1 MTRPFLFIKPCH
13 AEAWARPENIPR
25 KILENFLCLRP
36 LFKYICLTNAATL
49 RGTGHLYM
57 RPKNRSLWLAIL
69 ICLLGGHFPARAQ
82 SHSVSAIEMAAR
94 MRRDYPFRCNI
105 SGRVFAT
112 DEFHEKP
119 FPLAGA
125 SVRAYCLEDSA
136 TLKST
141 AVSFDS
147 GHFNADIW
155 DKKRHGRPQVRLTI
169 TYVGMDTL
177 DCVVAAQKED
187 DQFGP
192 AYAVTLDSVVLRSHP
207 ITLEETQ
214 IIAELKKTYLRG
226 DTTVFNVDAFDM
238 PEGTV
243 LDTIN
248 KLLAFSRDERFACI
262 DICSVDL
269 NTGGAEFVKIGSPV
283 AVILRDGKVRVLESG
298 SLPMGILDTLRPA
311 VAQEKLSDGDML
323 VFMSD
328 GITSAFGSTPE
339 LIEFLQ
345 PLKPLNPQN
354 LADKL
359 LAAALERTGGKAE
372 DDMTVLCT
380 RIFQTAAAAEGKDL
394 AAV

>member
-1 MTRPFLFIKPCH
+1 MDTAKKRWLSLYVENDVGVLAKISGLFSGKSYNLLSLTVGETEDPTVSRMTISMVGDDKTFEQVKKQLNRSVEVIKVLDFTDLPIHKKEILFIK
-13 AEAWARPENIPR
+13 
-25 KILENFLCLRP
+25 LRA
-36 LFKYICLTNAATL
+36 LKREEMEDVFRSAAVFGVAAVKKSGEKTS
-49 RGTGHLYM
+49 GDT
-57 RPKNRSLWLAIL
+57 
-69 ICLLGGHFPARAQ
+69 
-82 SHSVSAIEMAAR
+82 HSVIRINEHRFLMALSDGMGSGEYAHKVSDTAISLIEAF
-94 MRRDYPFRCNI
+94 Y
-105 SGRVFAT
+105 
-112 DEFHEKP
+112 
-119 FPLAGA
+119 
-125 SVRAYCLEDSA
+125 RAE
-136 TLKST
+136 
-141 AVSFDS
+141 
-147 GHFNADIW
+147 
-155 DKKRHGRPQVRLTI
+155 
-169 TYVGMDTL
+169 
-177 DCVVAAQKED
+177 
-187 DQFGP
+187 
-192 AYAVTLDSVVLRSHP
+192 
-207 ITLEETQ
+207 
-214 IIAELKKTYLRG
+214 
-226 DTTVFNVDAFDM
+226 M

-380 RIFQTAAAAEGKDL
+380 RIFQTAAAAEDKDL

>member
-1 MTRPFLFIKPCH
+1 
-13 AEAWARPENIPR
+13 
-25 KILENFLCLRP
+25 
-36 LFKYICLTNAATL
+36 
-49 RGTGHLYM
+49 
-57 RPKNRSLWLAIL
+57 
-69 ICLLGGHFPARAQ
+69 
-82 SHSVSAIEMAAR
+82 
-94 MRRDYPFRCNI
+94 
-105 SGRVFAT
+105 
-112 DEFHEKP
+112 
-119 FPLAGA
+119 
-125 SVRAYCLEDSA
+125 
-136 TLKST
+136 
-141 AVSFDS
+141 
-147 GHFNADIW
+147 
-155 DKKRHGRPQVRLTI
+155 
-169 TYVGMDTL
+169 
-177 DCVVAAQKED
+177 
-187 DQFGP
+187 
-192 AYAVTLDSVVLRSHP
+192 
-207 ITLEETQ
+207 
-214 IIAELKKTYLRG
+214 
-226 DTTVFNVDAFDM
+226 M

-380 RIFQTAAAAEGKDL
+380 RIFQTAATAEGKDL